1 MRPGKPLMFGT
12 VGGTRLLGLPGNPV
26 SSLVCALVFLR
37 PALAR
42 MLGTDG
48 GHPTRLAQRASL
60 GADVGENDE
69 RQDYLRA
76 TLRRDESGALI
87 ATPFAKQDS
96 SMLSLLV
103 KAQCLIVR
111 PAS

>member
-1 MRPGKPLMFGT
+1 M
-12 VGGTRLLGLPGNPV
+12 
-26 SSLVCALVFLR
+26 
-37 PALAR
+37 
-42 MLGTDG
+42 
-48 GHPTRLAQRASL
+48 AQRANL

-103 KAQCLIVR
+103 KAQCLDR
-111 PAS
+111 PPAPCAGGGARCGCGDHPPRGRHAAPLGWLRAALRPYGRGGV